1 MWNVLGNIAKT
12 ATSFLQTGI
21 APPNTPDNLKL
32 TLEQTNHLQS
42 KKFFIVFSCFL
53 ILGFFYFTSVAILFM
68 LPLVPEII
76 SGYVTIFS
84 KTIEVVSIV
93 VAAYLGV
100 QGIVDLKYNSSSS
113 VINESISRSEKI
125 TIVQEYLSGPKEED
139 YKI

>member
-1 MWNVLGNIAKT
+1 MWNALTNIAKT

-21 APPNTPDNLKL
+21 APPNTPEILKPS
-32 TLEQTNHLQS
+32 LEQANHLQS

-53 ILGFFYFTSVAILFM
+53 ILGFFYFSSVAILFM
-68 LPLVPEII
+68 LPNVPEII

-100 QGIVDLKYNSSSS
+100 QGIVDLKYSSSSS
-113 VINESISRSEKI
+113 VINESISKTERVTI
-125 TIVQEYLSGPKEED
+125 TQEYLSGPKEDD

>member
-1 MWNVLGNIAKT
+1 MWNVITNITKT

-21 APPNTPDNLKL
+21 APPNTPKSLRPA
-32 TLEQTNHLQS
+32 LEQANHLQS

-53 ILGFFYFTSVAILFM
+53 ILGFFYFSSVAILFV
-68 LPLVPEII
+68 LPNIPEVI

-100 QGIVDLKYNSSSS
+100 QGIVDLRYNSSSS
-113 VINESISRSEKI
+113 VINESISKTERI
-125 TIVQEYLSGPKEED
+125 TITEEYLSGPKEDD
-139 YKI
+139 YKL

>member
-21 APPNTPDNLKL
+21 APPNTPENLKL